1 MPNVQFA
8 AVSVHN
14 FYMTIKVKISDD
26 WNFLW
31 FLLMSN
37 QPRCSDM
44 CFHFLP
50 PELLVLLMVPIVSG
64 ISTSSIHQ
72 NTNAI
77 MRIPHEI
84 FDCLTYQVDW
94 QPDRLSASC
103 HACLPFI
110 WQDYDK
116 ATSLCH
122 EAGNSILWPGGKM
135 ESPEPNKPYAG
146 DGFVL
151 AHHDFNT
158 SKPEQNGS
166 HFATDNFICIYFNEN
181 YCILI

>member
-1 MPNVQFA
+1 
-8 AVSVHN
+8 
-14 FYMTIKVKISDD
+14 MTFQVKIKDV

-44 CFHFLP
+44 CFQILLS
-50 PELLVLLMVPIVSG
+50 ELLVLPMVPIVTG
-64 ISTSSIHQ
+64 ISTSSIQQ

-77 MRIPHEI
+77 MRIPYEI
-84 FDCLTYQVDW
+84 FDCLTYEVDW
-94 QPDRLSASC
+94 QPDHLSGSC

-122 EAGNSILWPGGKM
+122 EAGNSLLWPGGKM
-135 ESPEPNKPYAG
+135 ESPEPIKPYAG

-151 AHHDFNT
+151 GHHDFIMW
-158 SKPEQNGS
+158 KLEQNGH
-166 HFATDNFICIYFNEN
+166 HFADNILKCIFFNEKN
-181 YCILI
+181 CIVFTQISS